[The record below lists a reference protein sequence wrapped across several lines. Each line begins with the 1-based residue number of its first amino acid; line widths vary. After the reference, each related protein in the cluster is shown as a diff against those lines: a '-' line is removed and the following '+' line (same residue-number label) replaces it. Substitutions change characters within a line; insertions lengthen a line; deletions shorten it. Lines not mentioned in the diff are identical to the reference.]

1 LNKSNQLNEKLDQ
14 TQLLQIAKKC
24 PLIPKVDQH
33 NTSQVKIFYLFARLP
48 LLVEAFFLIF
58 IAGVGYINYWI
69 SANVRTNEIEFV
81 LNLALW
87 LLAIG
92 FLIIF
97 RVALVRKLVKAKGA
111 AYIQV
116 NTNRISLP
124 FIINQKQKELEIPRS
139 SIQDITLE
147 WYKYR
152 SLSSDSGTGQV
163 GMTSFH
169 AIKFRLLDGREYQ
182 VTAFTASISQL
193 AFVLLSNHY
202 SVYLKRKEP
211 YYITFIHRTLLAIA
225 LLVLFVGGYFTW
237 LELAKF

>member
-1 LNKSNQLNEKLDQ
+1 MNKSNQLNEKLDQ
-14 TQLLQIAKKC
+14 TQLLQIAKKS

-33 NTSQVKIFYLFARLP
+33 NTSQVKIFYFFARLP
-48 LLVEAFFLIF
+48 LLIESCFLIF

-69 SANVRTNEIEFV
+69 SSNVRSNELEFAF
-81 LNLALW
+81 NLALW
-87 LLAIG
+87 LLAVG

-111 AYIQV
+111 ANIQV
-116 NTNRISLP
+116 NTSRISLP

-152 SLSSDSGTGQV
+152 SLNLDSGTGAA
-163 GMTSFH
+163 GMSNFH

-182 VTAFTASISQL
+182 ITALTASISQL
-193 AFVLLSNHY
+193 AFVLLSNQY
-202 SVYLKRKEP
+202 SVYLKRKEAL
-211 YYITFIHRTLLAIA
+211 YVTVIHRTLLAIT
-225 LLVLFVGGYFTW
+225 LLVLLVGGYFTW